1 MLRVIVVILFLS
13 QILSVIYGI
22 SPLPYK
28 QYTAD
33 EGGCHSTYSISQA
46 GLKYGQFGRGR
57 VFVGEC
63 DDDQE
68 YNKDGKIMNI

>member
-1 MLRVIVVILFLS
+1 M
-13 QILSVIYGI
+13 
-22 SPLPYK
+22 PYK

>member
-1 MLRVIVVILFLS
+1 M
-13 QILSVIYGI
+13 IYGI

-46 GLKYGQFGRGR
+46 GLKYGQLGRGR

-63 DDDQE
+63 RGDRD
-68 YNKDGKIMNI
+68 IMEMGSS

>member
-13 QILSVIYGI
+13 QISECDLWDFS
-22 SPLPYK
+22 LPYK

-46 GLKYGQFGRGR
+46 GLKYGQLGRGR

-63 DDDQE
+63 RGDRD
-68 YNKDGKIMNI
+68 IMEMGSS

>member
-1 MLRVIVVILFLS
+1 M
-13 QILSVIYGI
+13 IYGI

-46 GLKYGQFGRGR
+46 GLKYGQLGHGR

-63 DDDQE
+63 GSDQD
-68 YNKDGKIMNI
+68 YNEDGQIYEHMN